1 MILVGS
7 YVSMS
12 SNNKRLIEI
21 LSMFKSIL
29 FVCIG
34 NVCRSPMA
42 EGFFRHQLQ
51 QHQSSI
57 KTASAGLHA
66 LVGEPAVE
74 EARIVMQQVGVDIS
88 AHRAQQV
95 SEPLLIDADLILTM
109 EEGYKNAL
117 HKACP
122 SARGKVF
129 LLGHWSD
136 FEIYDPF
143 RQSSL
148 VFEQT
153 YLLIRQSWDDWRSK
167 LVK

>member
-1 MILVGS
+1 
-7 YVSMS
+7 
-12 SNNKRLIEI
+12 
-21 LSMFKSIL
+21 MFKNIL

-42 EGFFRHQLQ
+42 EGFFQHQLQ
-51 QHQSSI
+51 QCQSPI

-66 LVGEPAVE
+66 LVGEPAVA
-74 EARIVMQQVGVDIS
+74 EAQEVMRQEGVDIS

-95 SEPLLIDADLILTM
+95 SEQLLIDADLILTM
-109 EEGYKNAL
+109 EEGHKNAL
-117 HKACP
+117 HKTCP

-153 YLLIRQSWDDWRSK
+153 CSLIQQAWDDWRSK